1 MTVAPPV
8 DNNTVPVYVPGE
20 VVEQA
25 YVIPPTLVPE
35 VTGMTVTNDMI
46 KTFSIARTVK
56 FLTMIDMFFSFIY
69 CFYNPWFFIP
79 LLMAIFGYQGAKKFN
94 ANYIFVY
101 ATYVVLELFLKTVTF
116 FIGYVNLSNDEKSEH
131 LFNVILIILS
141 GIISVWIIDILY
153 KFIKN
158 LNKLTL
164 LELDHLRNNGIPRR
178 RVIYVWY

>member
-69 CFYNPWFFIP
+69 CFCGGFSHVGFSP
-79 LLMAIFGYQGAKKFN
+79 LLSSKAIRCKG
-94 ANYIFVY
+94 
-101 ATYVVLELFLKTVTF
+101 
-116 FIGYVNLSNDEKSEH
+116 
-131 LFNVILIILS
+131 
-141 GIISVWIIDILY
+141 
-153 KFIKN
+153 
-158 LNKLTL
+158 
-164 LELDHLRNNGIPRR
+164 
-178 RVIYVWY
+178 

>member
-141 GIISVWIIDILY
+141 AIISVWIIDILY
-153 KFIKN
+153 KFIK
-158 LNKLTL
+158 LINKLTL
-164 LELDHLRNNGIPRR
+164 LELDHLCNRGIPRH
-178 RVIYVWY
+178 RVVYVWY

>member
-46 KTFSIARTVK
+46 KTFSISRTVK

>member
-141 GIISVWIIDILY
+141 AIISVWIIDILY

>member
-153 KFIKN
+153 KFIK
-158 LNKLTL
+158 LINKLTL
-164 LELDHLRNNGIPRR
+164 LELDHLRNRGIPRH
-178 RVIYVWY
+178 RVVYVWY